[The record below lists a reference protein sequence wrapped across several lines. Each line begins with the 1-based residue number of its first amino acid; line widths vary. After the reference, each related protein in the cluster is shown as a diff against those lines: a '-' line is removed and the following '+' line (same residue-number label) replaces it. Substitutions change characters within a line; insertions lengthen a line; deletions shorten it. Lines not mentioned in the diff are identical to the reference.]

1 MYDIIIIGSGAGGA
15 TMAYA
20 LADSGKKILIVERGG
35 YVPVEKEN
43 WDSTEVFQK
52 NRYTTTDLWLDK
64 HGKEFRPGM
73 HYNVGGNTK
82 FYGAALFRLR
92 EEDFKEIRHYG
103 GTSPAW
109 PIGYEDLKDY
119 YLEAEKLFYVHGK
132 RGSDPTEPYDSEPYP
147 YEALPHEPRIQEIF
161 DELKQYGLKPF
172 ELPIGVNFTPHAVIN
187 ASYTLDRF
195 DGFPD
200 AAERKGDAHL
210 CSLSK
215 ALEHPNVELMI
226 NTKVLKLVTD
236 EDGKKISEIIVEQDG
251 ETKTLQAGY
260 VVLSAGAINS
270 AALLLQSRSEKFPAG
285 LANSSDQV
293 GRNYMFHQNSALV
306 ALYTEPNY
314 TKFGK
319 TFGINDFYHAA
330 RGYEFPLGHIQMLGK
345 SDEHQIKADSPVPAP
360 GFTFELMAKHAV
372 DFWLT
377 SEDLPDPENRV
388 TVEENGQIRIT
399 YTPNNTEGH
408 KLLKDE
414 LIKALKASGKFDSFF
429 FKGIYFSKGMD
440 IGSPAHQNGTTRMGT
455 DPKTS
460 VVDPYCK
467 AHDLDNLYIVDG
479 GFFVSSGAVN
489 PALTIIAMALRV
501 GQHIKNNILSS

>member
-15 TMAYA
+15 TMAYR
-20 LADSGKKILIVERGG
+20 LADSGKKIVVIERGD

-43 WDSTEVFQK
+43 WDSIEVFEK

-64 HGKEFRPGM
+64 HGKPFRPGM

-92 EEDFKEIRHYG
+92 EEDFKEIKHYG

-109 PIGYEDLKDY
+109 PIQYEDLKDY
-119 YLEAEKLFYVHGK
+119 YLEAEKLFHVHGK
-132 RGSDPTEPYDSEPYP
+132 RGSDPTEPYDAEPYP
-147 YEALPHEPRIQEIF
+147 YPPLPHEPRIQEIV
-161 DELKQYGLKPF
+161 DELTDYGLHPF
-172 ELPIGVNFTPHAVIN
+172 ELPIGVNFEPHKTANTPYV
-187 ASYTLDRF
+187 LDRF

-215 ALEHPNVELMI
+215 ALEYPNVELMT
-226 NTKVLKLVTD
+226 NTKVIRLNTNNT
-236 EDGKKISEIIVEQDG
+236 GTRISEVVIEQNG
-251 ETKTLQAGY
+251 QIKTLTSDL
-260 VVLSAGAINS
+260 VILSAGAINS
-270 AALLLQSRSEKFPAG
+270 AAILLESKSERFPTG
-285 LANSSDQV
+285 LANTSDQV
-293 GRNYMFHQNSALV
+293 GRNYMFHQNTALV
-306 ALYTEPNY
+306 ALYTEPNP

-319 TFGINDFYHAA
+319 TFGVNDFYHAN

-345 SDEHQIKADSPVPAP
+345 SDEYQIRADSPVAAP
-360 GFTFELMAKHAV
+360 GFTFELMARHAV

-388 TVEENGQIRIT
+388 TVENGQIRIA
-399 YTPNNTEGH
+399 YSENNQKGH
-408 KLLKDE
+408 EFLKAE
-414 LIKALKASGKFDSFF
+414 LIKALKASGKFESFL
-429 FKGIYFSKGMD
+429 FKGFYFSKGMD
-440 IGSPAHQNGTTRMGT
+440 IASPAHQNGTTKMGT
-455 DPKTS
+455 DPGTS
-460 VVDPYCK
+460 VVDIYCK
-467 AHDLDNLYIVDG
+467 SHDLENLYIVDG

-501 GQHIKNNILSS
+501 GDHIKAKLM

>member
-15 TMAYA
+15 TMAYQ
-20 LADSGKKILIVERGG
+20 LADCGKKILVLERGD

-43 WDSTEVFQK
+43 WDSVEVFQK
-52 NRYTTTDLWLDK
+52 NRYTTTDQWLDK
-64 HGKEFRPGM
+64 NNKPFRPGM

-92 EEDFKEIRHYG
+92 EEDFKEIEHYG

-109 PIGYEDLKDY
+109 PIQYEDLKEY
-119 YLEAEKLFYVHGK
+119 YLQAEKLFYVHGK
-132 RGSDPTEPYDSEPYP
+132 RGSDPTEPFDEAPYP
-147 YEALPHEPRIQEIF
+147 YPALPHEPRIQEVV
-161 DELKQYGLKPF
+161 DQLSDYGWHPF
-172 ELPIGVNFTPHAVIN
+172 ELPVGVNFEPHASAN
-187 ASYTLDRF
+187 APYTLDRF

-215 ALEHPNVELMI
+215 ALEYPNVELMT
-226 NTKVLKLVTD
+226 NTKVLKLSTNDQGDTITGIV
-236 EDGKKISEIIVEQDG
+236 VEQNG
-251 ETKTLQAGY
+251 ETKTLTAEL

-270 AALLLQSRSEKFPAG
+270 AALLLESKSEKFPNG

-306 ALYTEPNY
+306 ALYTEPNP

-319 TFGINDFYHAA
+319 TFGVNDFYHANK
-330 RGYEFPLGHIQMLGK
+330 GYEYPLGHIQMLGK

-388 TVEENGQIRIT
+388 TVENGQIKIS
-399 YTPNNTEGH
+399 YTPNNQKGH
-408 KLLKDE
+408 SYLKEE
-414 LIKALKASGKFDSFF
+414 LIKALKASGKFDSFL

-440 IGSPAHQNGTTRMGT
+440 IASPAHQNGTTRMGT
-455 DPKTS
+455 DPATS
-460 VVDPYCK
+460 VVDTYCK
-467 AHDLDNLYIVDG
+467 AHDLNNLYIVDG

-501 GQHIKNNILSS
+501 GEHIKNNVLKS

>member
-15 TMAYA
+15 TMAYK
-20 LADSGKKILIVERGG
+20 LADSGKKILIIERGD

-64 HGKEFRPGM
+64 HGNTFRPGM

-92 EEDFKEIRHYG
+92 EEDFKEIHHYG
-103 GTSPAW
+103 GVSPAW
-109 PIGYEDLKDY
+109 PIRYDDLKEY

-132 RGSDPTEPYDSEPYP
+132 RGSDPTEPPASEPYP
-147 YEALPHEPRIQEIF
+147 YNALPHEPRIQEIF
-161 DELKQYGLKPF
+161 DELKEYGLQPF
-172 ELPIGVNFTPHAVIN
+172 ELPVGVNFTPHRAAN
-187 ASYTLDRF
+187 APYTLDRF

-215 ALEHPNVELMI
+215 AMEYPNVELMV
-226 NTKVLKLVTD
+226 NTKVLKLNTD
-236 EDGKKISEIIVEQDG
+236 EEGKKISEVLVEQNG
-251 ETKTLQAGY
+251 ETKTLTAGY
-260 VVLSAGAINS
+260 IVLSAGAINS
-270 AALLLQSRSEKFPAG
+270 AALLLQSKNEKFPNG

-293 GRNYMFHQNSALV
+293 GRNYMFHQNTALV

-314 TKFGK
+314 SKFGK

-345 SDEHQIKADSPVPAP
+345 SDEYQIRADSPVPAP

-388 TVEENGQIRIT
+388 TVEENGQIRIS
-399 YTPNNTEGH
+399 YTPNNEKGH

-414 LIKALKASGKFDSFF
+414 LTKALRASGKFHSFF

-440 IGSPAHQNGTTRMGT
+440 IASPAHQNGTARMGT
-455 DPKTS
+455 DPETS
-460 VVDPYCK
+460 VVDTYCK
-467 AHDLDNLYIVDG
+467 THDLENLYIVDG
-479 GFFVSSGAVN
+479 SFFVSSGAVN

-501 GQHIKNNILSS
+501 GEHMKKNVLSS

>member
-15 TMAYA
+15 TMAYQ
-20 LADSGKKILIVERGG
+20 LADSGKKILVVERGD

-43 WDSTEVFQK
+43 WDSVEVFQK
-52 NRYTTTDLWLDK
+52 NRYTTTDEWLDK
-64 HGKEFRPGM
+64 HNKPFRPGM

-92 EEDFKEIRHYG
+92 EEDFKEIKHYG

-109 PIGYEDLKDY
+109 PIQYSDLKEY
-119 YLEAEKLFYVHGK
+119 YLQAEKLFYVHGK
-132 RGSDPTEPYDSEPYP
+132 RGSDPTEPFDEEPYP
-147 YEALPHEPRIQEIF
+147 YSALPHEPRIQEVV
-161 DELKQYGLKPF
+161 DELSGYGWHPF
-172 ELPIGVNFTPHAVIN
+172 ELPIGVNLKPHKTAN
-187 ASYTLDRF
+187 APYTLDRF

-215 ALEHPNVELMI
+215 ALEHPNVQLMT
-226 NTKVLKLVTD
+226 NTKVLRLNTNEAGDTVT
-236 EDGKKISEIIVEQDG
+236 EVVVEQNG
-251 ETKTLQAGY
+251 ETKTLTAEL

-270 AALLLQSRSEKFPAG
+270 AAVLLESKSEKFPNG

-306 ALYTEPNY
+306 ALYTEPNP

-319 TFGINDFYHAA
+319 TFGVNDFYHANK
-330 RGYEFPLGHIQMLGK
+330 GYEYPLGHIQMLGK

-388 TVEENGQIRIT
+388 TVENGQIKIS
-399 YTPNNTEGH
+399 YTPNNQEGH
-408 KLLKDE
+408 GYLKEE
-414 LIKALKASGKFDSFF
+414 LIKALKASGKFDSFL

-440 IGSPAHQNGTTRMGT
+440 IASPAHQNGTTKMGT
-455 DPKTS
+455 DPATS
-460 VVDPYCK
+460 VVDTYCK
-467 AHDLDNLYIVDG
+467 AHDLNNLYIVDG

-501 GQHIKNNILSS
+501 GEHVKNNVLKS

>member
-15 TMAYA
+15 TMAYQ
-20 LADSGKKILIVERGG
+20 LADSGKKILVVERGD
-35 YVPVEKEN
+35 YVPAEKEN
-43 WDSTEVFQK
+43 WDSVEVFEK
-52 NRYTTTDLWLDK
+52 NRYTTTDKWLDK
-64 HGKEFRPGM
+64 HNKPFRPGM

-92 EEDFKEIRHYG
+92 EEDFKEIQHYG
-103 GTSPAW
+103 GISPAW
-109 PIGYEDLKDY
+109 PIQYDDLKEY
-119 YLEAEKLFYVHGK
+119 YLQAERLFYVHGK
-132 RGSDPTEPYDSEPYP
+132 RGSDPTEPFDEEPYP
-147 YEALPHEPRIQEIF
+147 YPALPHEPRIQEVV
-161 DELKQYGLKPF
+161 DELSGYGWHPF
-172 ELPIGVNFTPHAVIN
+172 ELPIGVNFEPHRAAN
-187 ASYTLDRF
+187 APYTLDRF

-215 ALEHPNVELMI
+215 ALEHSNVELMT
-226 NTKVLKLVTD
+226 NAKVLRMNTNEAGDAVT
-236 EDGKKISEIIVEQDG
+236 EIIVEQNG
-251 ETKTLQAGY
+251 EAKTLMAEL
-260 VVLSAGAINS
+260 VILSAGAINS
-270 AALLLQSRSEKFPAG
+270 AAVLLESKSENFPNG

-306 ALYTEPNY
+306 ALYTEPNP

-319 TFGINDFYHAA
+319 TFGINDFYHANK
-330 RGYEFPLGHIQMLGK
+330 GYEFPLGHIQMLGK

-388 TVEENGQIRIT
+388 TVENGQIKIS
-399 YTPNNTEGH
+399 YTPNNQKGH
-408 KLLKDE
+408 GHLKEE
-414 LIKALKASGKFDSFF
+414 LIKALKASGKFDSFL

-440 IGSPAHQNGTTRMGT
+440 IASPAHQNGTTRMGT
-455 DPKTS
+455 DPSNS
-460 VVDPYCK
+460 VVDTYCK
-467 AHDLDNLYIVDG
+467 AHDLNNLYIVDG

-501 GQHIKNNILSS
+501 GEHIKNNVLKL

>member
-35 YVPVEKEN
+35 FVPVEKEN

-187 ASYTLDRF
+187 APYTLDRF

-215 ALEHPNVELMI
+215 AIEHPNVELMI

-236 EDGKKISEIIVEQDG
+236 EDGKKISEVIVEQDG
-251 ETKTLQAGY
+251 ETKTLKAGY

-429 FKGIYFSKGMD
+429 FKGIYFSKGMN
-440 IGSPAHQNGTTRMGT
+440 IGSPAHQNGTTKMGT

-489 PALTIIAMALRV
+489 PALTIMAMALRV
-501 GQHIKNNILSS
+501 GRHIKNNVLAS

>member
-15 TMAYA
+15 TMAYQ
-20 LADSGKKILIVERGG
+20 LADSGKKILVLERGD

-43 WDSTEVFQK
+43 WDSVEVFQK
-52 NRYTTTDLWLDK
+52 NRYTTTDQWLDK
-64 HGKEFRPGM
+64 NNKPFRPGM

-92 EEDFKEIRHYG
+92 EEDFKEIEHYG

-109 PIGYEDLKDY
+109 PIQYEDMKEY
-119 YLEAEKLFYVHGK
+119 YLQAEKLFYVHGK
-132 RGSDPTEPYDSEPYP
+132 RGSDPTEPFDEAPYP
-147 YEALPHEPRIQEIF
+147 YPALPHEPRIQEVV
-161 DELKQYGLKPF
+161 DQLSDYGWHPF
-172 ELPIGVNFTPHAVIN
+172 ELPVGVNFEPHASAN
-187 ASYTLDRF
+187 APYTLDRF

-215 ALEHPNVELMI
+215 ALEHPNVELMT
-226 NTKVLKLVTD
+226 NTKVLKLSTNDQGDTVT
-236 EDGKKISEIIVEQDG
+236 GIVVEQNG
-251 ETKTLQAGY
+251 ETKTLTAEL
-260 VVLSAGAINS
+260 VILSAGAINS
-270 AALLLQSRSEKFPAG
+270 AALLLESKSEKFPNG

-306 ALYTEPNY
+306 ALYTEPNP

-319 TFGINDFYHAA
+319 TFGVNDFYHANK
-330 RGYEFPLGHIQMLGK
+330 GYEYPLGHIQMLGK

-388 TVEENGQIRIT
+388 TVENGQIKIS
-399 YTPNNTEGH
+399 YTPSNQHGHSNLGRMNRLLNTFR
-408 KLLKDE
+408 KLGLF
-414 LIKALKASGKFDSFF
+414 L
-429 FKGIYFSKGMD
+429 
-440 IGSPAHQNGTTRMGT
+440 
-455 DPKTS
+455 PKT
-460 VVDPYCK
+460 
-467 AHDLDNLYIVDG
+467 G
-479 GFFVSSGAVN
+479 
-489 PALTIIAMALRV
+489 
-501 GQHIKNNILSS
+501 

>member
-15 TMAYA
+15 TMAYQ
-20 LADSGKKILIVERGG
+20 LADSGKKILVLERGD

-43 WDSTEVFQK
+43 WDSVEVFQK
-52 NRYTTTDLWLDK
+52 NRYTTTDQWLDK
-64 HGKEFRPGM
+64 NNKPFRPGM

-92 EEDFKEIRHYG
+92 EEDFKEIEHYG

-109 PIGYEDLKDY
+109 PIQYEDMKEY
-119 YLEAEKLFYVHGK
+119 YLQAEKLFYVHGK
-132 RGSDPTEPYDSEPYP
+132 RGSDPTEPFDEAPYP
-147 YEALPHEPRIQEIF
+147 YPALPHEPRIQEVV
-161 DELKQYGLKPF
+161 DQLSDYGWHPF
-172 ELPIGVNFTPHAVIN
+172 ELPVGVNFEPHASAN
-187 ASYTLDRF
+187 APYTLDRF

-215 ALEHPNVELMI
+215 ALEHPNVELMT
-226 NTKVLKLVTD
+226 NTKVLKLSTNDQGDTVT
-236 EDGKKISEIIVEQDG
+236 GIVVEQNG
-251 ETKTLQAGY
+251 ETKTLTAEL
-260 VVLSAGAINS
+260 VILSAGAINS
-270 AALLLQSRSEKFPAG
+270 AALLLESKSEKFPNG

-306 ALYTEPNY
+306 ALYTEPNP

-319 TFGINDFYHAA
+319 TFGVNDFYHANK
-330 RGYEFPLGHIQMLGK
+330 GYEYPLGHIQMLGK

-388 TVEENGQIRIT
+388 TVENGQIKIS
-399 YTPNNTEGH
+399 YTPNNQKGH
-408 KLLKDE
+408 SYLKEE
-414 LIKALKASGKFDSFF
+414 LIRALKASGKFDSFL

-440 IGSPAHQNGTTRMGT
+440 IASPAHQNGTTRMGT
-455 DPKTS
+455 DPATS
-460 VVDPYCK
+460 VVDTYCK
-467 AHDLDNLYIVDG
+467 AHDLNNLYIVDG

-501 GQHIKNNILSS
+501 GEHIKNNVLKS